1 MEAVSHRD
9 PVAESRNIRR
19 RGEEPSDEEEEKRK
33 RRMGRRKTET
43 IIPSNS
49 LSVALRE
56 QDAKR
61 IWDILE
67 IRSARITNCA
77 KRSGEGKEG
86 RLRPG
91 GGNRGNGG
99 CWHEKSSHR
108 RQNS

>member
-1 MEAVSHRD
+1 MIPEISG
-9 PVAESRNIRR
+9 
-19 RGEEPSDEEEEKRK
+19 GEGCDEEEEGKRK

-56 QDAKR
+56 QDTKR

-77 KRSGEGKEG
+77 KRSGE
-86 RLRPG
+86 R
-91 GGNRGNGG
+91 NRG
-99 CWHEKSSHR
+99 HL
-108 RQNS
+108 